1 MVDTNLPIEDILEL
15 FPSPLAAKNGHL
27 YALRITKFPKTW
39 AVSYDCVTNTDLP
52 EGAEIP
58 DEVLKMFD
66 EEVLLASVYDM
77 LEWLDSEGLLPSKED
92 RERGFSA

>member
-15 FPSPLAAKNGHL
+15 FPSPLVAKSGHL
-27 YALRITKFPKTW
+27 YAFKITKFPTTW
-39 AVSYDCVTNTDLP
+39 AVSYECVSDDAMP
-52 EGAEIP
+52 ESEKPYEI
-58 DEVLKMFD
+58 LKMFD

-77 LEWLDSEGLLPSKED
+77 LEWLDAEGLLPSKED